1 VLSTEPP
8 YDDPFRPPLFVRDI
22 DDDAERLAK
31 LQQRFDRFISA
42 QVDMWRRQQFR
53 RCVMLFL
60 LTLLSTFVVGAGYV
74 PLTFLAAEF
83 VPQFQQFL
91 MLVFGPERLSEH
103 YWEHTVRG
111 LQYAIPL
118 MSILLCHEMGHY
130 LQAVRNHVPASLPY
144 FIPMPLP
151 PLGTMGAVIFQS
163 RGAAGRRQMFDI
175 AVSGPIAGLIVT
187 LPVLWYGIRH
197 SAFELPNA
205 SGPFAFGKPLLI
217 QWMELAVHGPAPVGQ
232 TLVSHPLAFAGWVG
246 VFITALNLLPVGQ
259 LDGGHI
265 LYTLIGR
272 RAHVAAY
279 LIIGAGMLMMWLQQ
293 DYSFTVL
300 LLLLLISGPRH
311 PPTAND
317 HEPLGLGRHLLG
329 WLTLSF
335 LIIGFTPTPIITN
348 SGPDRENRNAPQ
360 VPDQDEFV
368 RLDRPSNHT
377 SAFSG
382 RATF

>member
-8 YDDPFRPPLFVRDI
+8 YNDPFRPPLFVRDV
-22 DDDAERLAK
+22 DDDAERLAR
-31 LQQRFDRFISA
+31 LQQRFDRFLAA

-74 PLTFLAAEF
+74 PLTFVAAEF

-91 MLVFGPERLSEH
+91 ILVFGPDRLSEH

-111 LQYAIPL
+111 LQYSIPL

-130 LQAVRNHVPASLPY
+130 LQAVRNRIPASLPY

-163 RGAAGRRQMFDI
+163 RGAASRRQMFDI

-197 SAFELPNA
+197 SSFELPNA

-217 QWMELAVHGPAPVGQ
+217 QWMELAVHGPTPVGK

-272 RAHVAAY
+272 RAHLPAY
-279 LIIGAGMLMMWLQQ
+279 LIIGAGVLMMWLKQ

-300 LLLLLISGPRH
+300 LLLLLLSGPRH

-317 HEPLGLGRHLLG
+317 HEPLGLGRHILG

-348 SGPDRENRNAPQ
+348 SGPDQENRNAPQ
-360 VPDQDEFV
+360 IPDEDEFV
-368 RLDRPSNHT
+368 KIDRQSNNAVAN
-377 SAFSG
+377 SS
-382 RATF
+382 RAPI